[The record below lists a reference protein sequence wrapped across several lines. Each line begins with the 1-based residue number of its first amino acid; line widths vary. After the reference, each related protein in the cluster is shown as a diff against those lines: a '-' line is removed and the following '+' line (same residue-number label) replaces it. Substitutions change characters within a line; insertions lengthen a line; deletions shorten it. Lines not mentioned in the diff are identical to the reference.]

1 VNNGARHRYSPAAFA
16 LRRAEI
22 VGHLDG
28 CLGALIDLRAVAQLE
43 FARELYVAA
52 AVAHFANQLAHRTSV
67 PGPTP
72 NFQHFAATF
81 PRVLILFT
89 SCTRDVSAYTAA
101 VDNGDLNRLS
111 VDMAHRCGALL
122 LERFRGP
129 VSGLETKSTPID
141 LVSDADR
148 DSEALLL
155 ETLARERPDDAIL
168 GEETGES
175 SGSTGLRWVLDPLD
189 GTTNFLYGF
198 PVWAVSIAV
207 EDADGWVSAVVYDP
221 TRDETF
227 AATRGGGAS
236 LNGETI
242 TVSDSLVPESAL
254 VATGF
259 SYGAEARAVQ
269 ASAVDSLLTRV
280 RDVRRAGSAALDLA
294 WVAAGRLDA
303 YYEVPLKIWDRAAGE
318 LLVTE
323 AGGVISQLEPI
334 AGSADSG
341 VFASSPDLH
350 GPLEVLVSSALTS
363 PAL

>member
-1 VNNGARHRYSPAAFA
+1 VDVDGIHELSLEMAR
-16 LRRAEI
+16 
-22 VGHLDG
+22 
-28 CLGALIDLRAVAQLE
+28 
-43 FARELYVAA
+43 
-52 AVAHFANQLAHRTSV
+52 
-67 PGPTP
+67 
-72 NFQHFAATF
+72 
-81 PRVLILFT
+81 
-89 SCTRDVSAYTAA
+89 
-101 VDNGDLNRLS
+101 
-111 VDMAHRCGALL
+111 RCGALL

-129 VSGLETKSTPID
+129 VSGLDTKSSDID

-168 GEETGES
+168 GEETGAARGS
-175 SGSTGLRWVLDPLD
+175 SGLRWVLDPLD